1 MKVAIISDIHD
12 NFHNL
17 ILVLKKIKKN
27 KDIKKI
33 IFLGNFINNGI
44 AKILAGLNI
53 PVRAIWGNNDGDK
66 SAITKTSLNTKSNMT
81 TADNVYDF
89 LEIENRK
96 IFITHYPDIAK
107 PMAKSGE
114 FDAVFYG
121 HNHIKNK
128 DRIGDCLVVNPGE
141 VSGHKNSQISF
152 AIYDTEKNN
161 ADIID
166 VEGGVFV
173 KNKEVEEY
181 LDDLGFDF
189 SKSKGH
195 QY

>member
-1 MKVAIISDIHD
+1 MKIAIISDIHD
-12 NFHNL
+12 NFYNL
-17 ILVLKKIKKN
+17 ILVLKKIKED
-27 KDIKKI
+27 KDINKI
-33 IFLGNFINNGI
+33 IFLGDFINNGI
-44 AKILAGLNI
+44 AKILAGLDI
-53 PVRAIWGNNDGDK
+53 PVHAVWGNNDGDK
-66 SAITKTSLNTKSNMT
+66 STLTRTSLGSQSNMT
-81 TADNVYDF
+81 IADNVYDF
-89 LEIENRK
+89 LEIDNRK
-96 IFITHYPDIAK
+96 IFITHYPDLAK

-114 FDAVFYG
+114 FDAIFYG

-128 DRIGDCLVVNPGE
+128 ERIGDCLVVNPGE

-152 AIYDTEKNN
+152 AIYDTEKND

-166 VEGGVFV
+166 LEGGIFV

-181 LDDLGFDF
+181 LDELGFEF

>member
-152 AIYDTEKNN
+152 AIYDTEKND
-161 ADIID
+161 AEIID

>member
-161 ADIID
+161 AEIID

>member
-1 MKVAIISDIHD
+1 
-12 NFHNL
+12 
-17 ILVLKKIKKN
+17 
-27 KDIKKI
+27 
-33 IFLGNFINNGI
+33 
-44 AKILAGLNI
+44 
-53 PVRAIWGNNDGDK
+53 
-66 SAITKTSLNTKSNMT
+66 MT
-81 TADNVYDF
+81 IADNVYDF

-96 IFITHYPDIAK
+96 IFITHYPDLAK

-128 DRIGDCLVVNPGE
+128 DRVGNCLVVNPGE

-152 AIYDTEKNN
+152 AIYDTEKND
-161 ADIID
+161 ADIVD

-181 LDDLGFDF
+181 LNELGFEF
-189 SKSKGH
+189 SKTKSH

>member
-1 MKVAIISDIHD
+1 MKIAIMSDIHD

-17 ILVLKKIKKN
+17 VLVLKKIKEN
-27 KDIKKI
+27 QDIERV
-33 IFLGNFINNGI
+33 IFLGDFINNGI
-44 AKILAGLNI
+44 AKILAGFDL
-53 PVRAIWGNNDGDK
+53 PVQAIWGNNDGDK
-66 SAITKTSLNTKSNMT
+66 SILTRTSLNPKSNMSI
-81 TADNVYDF
+81 ADNVYDF
-89 LEIENRK
+89 SEIDNRK
-96 IFITHYPDIAK
+96 IFITHYPDLAK

-121 HNHIKNK
+121 HNHKKNK
-128 DRIGDCLVVNPGE
+128 DRINDCLVVNPGE

-152 AIYDTEKNN
+152 AIYDTEKND
-161 ADIID
+161 AEIID

-181 LDDLGFDF
+181 LDELGFEF
-189 SKSKGH
+189 SKTKGH